1 MTGNWC
7 KVELMPNASR
17 TFNIL
22 HLTFNKLVK
31 CQLLTVNC
39 GFSLIELMV
48 VVTLFGIAASL
59 VTASYLTFERN
70 QRIRGAAI
78 LLKND
83 LRLIANK
90 ATSGDKGPGGI
101 CPASSTL
108 GGWYLYV
115 NFAQGSNT
123 SYKFGG
129 DCVTGAA
136 ETIFLEKT
144 VNLPQDTKINRIFY
158 DTGNLNQA
166 TAFFFRPLKSSVSFH
181 NGVFAPPD
189 FLEADGVTLRNLM
202 PGLPQTSW
210 VTVEISNADATKF
223 YWVRVETTGEIN
235 EIKP

>member
-1 MTGNWC
+1 
-7 KVELMPNASR
+7 MPTN
-17 TFNIL
+17 
-22 HLTFNKLVK
+22 VK
-31 CQLLTVNC
+31 

-70 QRIRGAAI
+70 QRLKNAAI

-83 LRLIANK
+83 LRLVANK
-90 ATSGDKGPGGI
+90 ATAGDKGPGGV

-108 GGWYLYV
+108 GGWYLYAD
-115 NFAQGSNT
+115 FSAGSNT

-136 ETIFLEKT
+136 ETVFLERT
-144 VNLPQDTKINRIFY
+144 VGLPQDTKINRIFY
-158 DTGNLNQA
+158 DTGNLNLA
-166 TAFFFRPLKSSVSFH
+166 TTFFFRPLKSGVSFH

-189 FLEADGVTLRNLM
+189 FFEADGITLRNLM
-202 PGLPQTSW
+202 PGMPQTSW
-210 VTVEISNADATKF
+210 VTVEISNTDATRF
-223 YWVRVETTGEIN
+223 YRVRVEITGEIN